1 MGSAF
6 VFLYQRKSNISFQ
19 LCIMSCVLTDSTLI
33 IRYLSYKGLP
43 PPSLIWTGFSLC
55 LLHPCPSGFIS
66 WILCFLALIQFF
78 FFLIPFKIFIYFWL
92 PWVFTVAGRLSH
104 CSTRGL
110 LFVVMYGLVI
120 AVAFLVVELWL

>member
-1 MGSAF
+1 MVAASLSF
-6 VFLYQRKSNISFQ
+6 WIYFL
-19 LCIMSCVLTDSTLI
+19 DSL
-33 IRYLSYKGLP
+33 
-43 PPSLIWTGFSLC
+43 FSSP
-55 LLHPCPSGFIS
+55 HPV
-66 WILCFLALIQFF
+66 FF

-104 CSTRGL
+104 CSTWGL